1 MLKEK
6 LNIAIRVDA
15 NSEIGGGHFR
25 RCLTLAQ
32 EAQKRGHSIKFISA
46 QLPEKDRLL
55 LKKNKLFY
63 DIISEKNQNEN
74 ITSKKIPNKFS
85 HDKWLKLSI
94 LEDAK
99 ITSKSLDKFNPNWII
114 FDHYSLNIE
123 WVNIVKKKHNDPYYL
138 AIDDLDNRN
147 LGSDFL
153 LDQTSIIKKERIY
166 KVPGSLVGP
175 KFALISNKFDY
186 YRNKSIQKRS
196 DSKSFILKNKNF
208 FILISLGLYDKKKLL
223 PILVDTLSKMKNA
236 TILVATSSE
245 CQTLSKLKKLCQK
258 YKNFSLHLDSK
269 NMAELMLKADV
280 CIGASGMSMWE
291 RCCMGIPSLT
301 ITIAKNQQKVT
312 KQVTNLNISK
322 QLRISVLKNKKKLLK
337 TISDF
342 IYSPKKLQQL
352 SENSYKICDGK
363 GTDKVIN
370 FLEAN
375 LKKVEIKDSFKL
387 LSWRNKKFI
396 RANSLNKQKINTK
409 SHERW
414 MEKTQNFKRGIWLI
428 YSEGGKEIG
437 HCSSIYVNKEVVYWS
452 FYIGEPKFSPGSGIR
467 MLVFFLKKL
476 FFEIGISKIEANV
489 TIENCKSQKL
499 HKDLG
504 FSLNSS
510 NDHFQKYSLT
520 KDFFKKRYYSNI

>member
-46 QLPEKDRLL
+46 QLPKKDRLL

-74 ITSKKIPNKFS
+74 ITFKKIPNKFS

-99 ITSKSLDKFNPNWII
+99 LTSKSLDKFNPNWII

-175 KFALISNKFDY
+175 KFALISNKFDN

-208 FILISLGLYDKKKLL
+208 FLLISLGLYDKKKLL

-236 TILVATSSE
+236 NILVATSSE

-301 ITIAKNQQKVT
+301 ITVAKNQQKVT

-322 QLRISVLKNKKKLLK
+322 QLSVSVLKNKTKLLK

-396 RANSLNKQKINTK
+396 RANSLNKQKINIK
-409 SHERW
+409 NHERW
-414 MEKTQNFKRGIWLI
+414 MRKHKI
-428 YSEGGKEIG
+428 SKEEFGLYIL
-437 HCSSIYVNKEVVYWS
+437 KE
-452 FYIGEPKFSPGSGIR
+452 E
-467 MLVFFLKKL
+467 KKL
-476 FFEIGISKIEANV
+476 V
-489 TIENCKSQKL
+489 TVVL
-499 HKDLG
+499 
-504 FSLNSS
+504 FM
-510 NDHFQKYSLT
+510 
-520 KDFFKKRYYSNI
+520 

>member
-1 MLKEK
+1 
-6 LNIAIRVDA
+6 
-15 NSEIGGGHFR
+15 
-25 RCLTLAQ
+25 
-32 EAQKRGHSIKFISA
+32 
-46 QLPEKDRLL
+46 
-55 LKKNKLFY
+55 
-63 DIISEKNQNEN
+63 
-74 ITSKKIPNKFS
+74 
-85 HDKWLKLSI
+85 
-94 LEDAK
+94 
-99 ITSKSLDKFNPNWII
+99 
-114 FDHYSLNIE
+114 
-123 WVNIVKKKHNDPYYL
+123 
-138 AIDDLDNRN
+138 
-147 LGSDFL
+147 
-153 LDQTSIIKKERIY
+153 
-166 KVPGSLVGP
+166 
-175 KFALISNKFDY
+175 
-186 YRNKSIQKRS
+186 
-196 DSKSFILKNKNF
+196 
-208 FILISLGLYDKKKLL
+208 
-223 PILVDTLSKMKNA
+223 MKNA
-236 TILVATSSE
+236 NILVATSSE

-375 LKKVEIKDSFKL
+375 LKKVEIKDSSKL

-396 RANSLNKQKINTK
+396 RANSLNKQKINIK
-409 SHERW
+409 NHDRW

-428 YSEGGKEIG
+428 YSEGGKDIG

-452 FYIGEPKFSPGSGIR
+452 FLYW
-467 MLVFFLKKL
+467 
-476 FFEIGISKIEANV
+476 
-489 TIENCKSQKL
+489 
-499 HKDLG
+499 
-504 FSLNSS
+504 
-510 NDHFQKYSLT
+510 
-520 KDFFKKRYYSNI
+520 

>member
-1 MLKEK
+1 MEK
-6 LNIAIRVDA
+6 
-15 NSEIGGGHFR
+15 
-25 RCLTLAQ
+25 
-32 EAQKRGHSIKFISA
+32 
-46 QLPEKDRLL
+46 
-55 LKKNKLFY
+55 
-63 DIISEKNQNEN
+63 
-74 ITSKKIPNKFS
+74 
-85 HDKWLKLSI
+85 
-94 LEDAK
+94 
-99 ITSKSLDKFNPNWII
+99 II
-114 FDHYSLNIE
+114 FDHYSLDIE

-375 LKKVEIKDSFKL
+375 LKKVEIK
-387 LSWRNKKFI
+387 I
-396 RANSLNKQKINTK
+396 
-409 SHERW
+409 
-414 MEKTQNFKRGIWLI
+414 
-428 YSEGGKEIG
+428 
-437 HCSSIYVNKEVVYWS
+437 
-452 FYIGEPKFSPGSGIR
+452 P
-467 MLVFFLKKL
+467 
-476 FFEIGISKIEANV
+476 
-489 TIENCKSQKL
+489 
-499 HKDLG
+499 
-504 FSLNSS
+504 LNSC
-510 NDHFQKYSLT
+510 HGET
-520 KDFFKKRYYSNI
+520 KNVSEQTA